1 MEDRLIGTK
10 DARRTLLTV
19 FVLLLDEIVL
29 VLIVLFVLWKLGIH
43 LPLWALILLVV
54 ALGVCFFALYRLMV
68 PILNRKQETGRE
80 GMVDLEG
87 KVVTPLT
94 PEGVIKVRGELWKA
108 SSTDAS
114 ISTDEEVIVV
124 GLEGLRLFVRR
135 KNGAEGGEGA
145 RKKDAEIIPGTG
157 RVNRGC

>member
-1 MEDRLIGTK
+1 M
-10 DARRTLLTV
+10 RTLLTV

-29 VLIVLFVLWKLGIH
+29 VLIVFFVLWKLGIY
-43 LPLWALILLVV
+43 LPLWALISLVV
-54 ALGVCFFALYRLMV
+54 GVAAFSVIFYRLV
-68 PILNRKQETGRE
+68 APVLNKKQVTGRE
-80 GMVDLEG
+80 GMIGLEG
-87 KVVTPLT
+87 KVVTGLT

-108 SSTDAS
+108 SSTDTA
-114 ISTDEEVIVV
+114 INTDEEVTVV
-124 GLEGLRLFVRR
+124 GIEGLKLFVRR